1 VLEEHPNV
9 YIYIYI
15 YLQVFNSIQEPAG
28 QPASRQVKSSEEQ
41 SKRVC
46 SHKYLIS
53 ADGRRL

>member
-1 VLEEHPNV
+1 MYFI

-15 YLQVFNSIQEPAG
+15 FTSIQEPAG